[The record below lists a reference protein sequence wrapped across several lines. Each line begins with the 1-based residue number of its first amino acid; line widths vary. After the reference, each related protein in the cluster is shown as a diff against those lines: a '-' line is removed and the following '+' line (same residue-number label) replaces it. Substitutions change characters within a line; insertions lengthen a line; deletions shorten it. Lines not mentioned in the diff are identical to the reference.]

1 MKKRHG
7 ALRADTL
14 RVLANPGKER
24 EVLRLLPTTAGSRSS
39 SDACSGAGS
48 DGVVP
53 GARADRFVA
62 QQPRQ

>member
-48 DGVVP
+48 LSRERP
-53 GARADRFVA
+53 TNTS
-62 QQPRQ
+62 PPST